1 LWGVDRLLLGGTV
14 RVFGRGQRWVACR
27 KATSGL
33 VMGAGP
39 FQGVGFDYVAA
50 CEVLPLAFLVEK
62 CAVSVRYLGRYTRK
76 IAISES
82 RYVL

>member
-1 LWGVDRLLLGGTV
+1 M
-14 RVFGRGQRWVACR
+14 
-27 KATSGL
+27 
-33 VMGAGP
+33 MGAGP